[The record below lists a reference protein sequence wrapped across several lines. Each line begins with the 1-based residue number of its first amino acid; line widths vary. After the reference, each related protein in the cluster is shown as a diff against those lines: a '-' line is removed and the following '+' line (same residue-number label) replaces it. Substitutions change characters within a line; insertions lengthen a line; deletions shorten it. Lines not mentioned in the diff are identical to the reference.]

1 MAQRMF
7 AKATRID
14 GRCTEGWVAY
24 GNSFAL
30 ADESDQALSSYRAA
44 QRLAPCS
51 HVPLLYVGIEYIRT
65 NNR

>member
-1 MAQRMF
+1 MA
-7 AKATRID
+7 AEI
-14 GRCTEGWVAY
+14 
-24 GNSFAL
+24 FAL